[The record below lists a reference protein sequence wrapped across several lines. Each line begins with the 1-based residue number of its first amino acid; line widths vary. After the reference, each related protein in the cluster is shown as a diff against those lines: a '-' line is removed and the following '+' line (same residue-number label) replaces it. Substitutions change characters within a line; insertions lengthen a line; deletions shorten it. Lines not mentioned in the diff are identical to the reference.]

1 MKKLFGLWV
10 VFSLIAVIF
19 VLPVMADEATVN
31 NSCGNGVVWSY
42 DENSYTL
49 TISGEGSMTDYDHES
64 PKPWDEHRLVVQ
76 KIVIKKGVIKIGNYA
91 FFSTF
96 DHTSADPDRPY
107 KKLKTIEI
115 ADSVTSIGAYAFCGC
130 SSLESITFKGNAP
143 EGDISTILSG
153 TPTGL
158 TVYYYEGTTGWDS
171 LQNTTIKHEALP
183 NPTQQTKYT
192 VALSV
197 SPLTATVGET
207 ISVTI
212 TAGKVFS
219 ASELTLTYDATAL
232 AFTKLPNPGNAV
244 VKDKNGSLNLID
256 FGGEKTSYTIEFE
269 AIQAGT
275 AEIRLI
281 SAAFGESENAAVED
295 LTEVDISN
303 AVVSVTVNEPDQTVV
318 LPSDNSLSGADS
330 VVYGKDYTFKI
341 TNYNQYYVYTITAT
355 MDGESVEA
363 VHNGDGNYT
372 IADVRGKLV
381 ISLQST
387 PKTYT
392 VTITKASDMDQLPDS
407 ANVVYDTDYTL
418 ELPMKEHYSA
428 QVKVLYGT
436 TQGAA
441 PYEIKDGKLEID
453 GTAITDHL
461 TITVSW
467 QQVDA
472 TVTVA
477 GSGAGDVQNNSAW
490 AVYGEDYLLT
500 VNPDSKYVY
509 AVTAAVNEGT
519 PITLTANE
527 NHTYT
532 LSKDAIPQ
540 GAIIVLTVEKTLA
553 VNISVNHYLT
563 LGGGQNLYLIL
574 NTVDKTDGMIYRYG
588 DTAMFWSDAYGA
600 YCTLILA
607 SSAPKIDDIL
617 LTLDDGIT
625 VAVDDSMDVNM
636 SGKLDANDAQFVYNM
651 YNNMYSGITT
661 DVTIE
666 KYLRADVNYD
676 RKITVDDAAAV
687 VNKIMNPNT

>member
-19 VLPVMADEATVN
+19 VIPVMANDTAVN
-31 NSCGNGVVWSY
+31 NSCGDGVVWNY

-130 SSLESITFKGNAP
+130 SSIESITFEGNAP

-153 TPTGL
+153 ISSDP

-183 NPTQQTKYT
+183 NPTQQAEYT
-192 VALSV
+192 ADLAI
-197 SPLTATVGET
+197 SPLTAAVGET

-281 SAAFGESENAAVED
+281 TAAFRESENAAVED

-330 VVYGKDYTFKI
+330 VVCGEGYTFKI
-341 TNYNQYYVYTITAT
+341 RNYKQYYVYTITAT

-372 IADVRGKLV
+372 IADVTGKLV
-381 ISLQST
+381 ISVASV

-392 VTITKASDMDQLPDS
+392 VTITKEADMSLLPDS
-407 ANVVYDTDYTL
+407 ATAVHGEDYTL

-574 NTVDKTDGMIYRYG
+574 NTVDQTDGMIYRYG

-607 SSAPKIDDIL
+607 SSAPEINDIL

-666 KYLRADVNYD
+666 KYLRADVNGS
-676 RKITVDDAAAV
+676 KTVTTEDAVAV

>member
-1 MKKLFGLWV
+1 MKKLFGLMI

-19 VLPVMADEATVN
+19 MFPVMAEN
-31 NSCGNGVVWSY
+31 QNSCGENLTWVLDDYGV
-42 DENSYTL
+42 L
-49 TISGEGSMTDYDHES
+49 TISGTGDMTNFKSPEDAPWYNDQWLINKVVVES
-64 PKPWDEHRLVVQ
+64 
-76 KIVIKKGVIKIGNYA
+76 GVTSIGNYA
-91 FFSTF
+91 FFWDTGVF
-96 DHTSADPDRPY
+96 YEKEDVLR
-107 KKLKTIEI
+107 
-115 ADSVTSIGAYAFCGC
+115 SVIISNTVTQIGEQAFGNRVA
-130 SSLESITFKGNAP
+130 LTSITFEGNAP
-143 EGDISTILSG
+143 DGDISTILSG
-153 TPTGL
+153 ISSDPA
-158 TVYYYEGTTGWDS
+158 VYYYEGTTRWDS

-197 SPLTATVGET
+197 SPLTAAVGET

-330 VVYGKDYTFKI
+330 VVNGEDYTFKI

-372 IADVRGKLV
+372 IADVTGKLV
-381 ISLQST
+381 ISVASV

-392 VTITKASDMDQLPDS
+392 VTITKEADMSLLPDS
-407 ANVVYDTDYTL
+407 ATAVHGEDYTL

-527 NHTYT
+527 NHTYM

-540 GAIIVLTVEKTLA
+540 GAVIAFTVEKTLA

-574 NTVDKTDGMIYRYG
+574 NTVDQTDGMIYRYG

-607 SSAPKIDDIL
+607 SSAPEINDIL

-666 KYLRADVNYD
+666 KYLRADVNGS
-676 RKITVDDAAAV
+676 KTVTTEDAAAV

>member
-1 MKKLFGLWV
+1 MKKLFGLMI

-19 VLPVMADEATVN
+19 MFPVMAEN
-31 NSCGNGVVWSY
+31 QNSCGENLTWVLDDYGV
-42 DENSYTL
+42 L
-49 TISGEGSMTDYDHES
+49 TISGTGDMFEFRSPSDVPWYNDQWLINKVVVES
-64 PKPWDEHRLVVQ
+64 DVTS
-76 KIVIKKGVIKIGNYA
+76 IGNYA
-91 FFSTF
+91 FFWDTGVF
-96 DHTSADPDRPY
+96 YEKEDVLR
-107 KKLKTIEI
+107 
-115 ADSVTSIGAYAFCGC
+115 SVIISNTVTQIGEQAFGNRVA
-130 SSLESITFKGNAP
+130 LTSITFEGNAP

-183 NPTQQTKYT
+183 NPTQQAEYT
-192 VALSV
+192 ADLAI
-197 SPLTATVGET
+197 SPLTAAVGET

-212 TAGKVFS
+212 TADKVFS

-330 VVYGKDYTFKI
+330 VVSGKDYTFEI

-372 IADVRGKLV
+372 IANVTGKLV

-509 AVTAAVNEGT
+509 AVTAAVNDGT

-527 NHTYT
+527 NHTYM

-540 GAIIVLTVEKTLA
+540 GAVIVFTVEKTLA

-574 NTVDKTDGMIYRYG
+574 NTVDQTDGMIYRYG

-666 KYLRADVNYD
+666 KYLRADVNGS
-676 RKITVDDAAAV
+676 KTVTTEDAAAV

>member
-1 MKKLFGLWV
+1 MKKLFGLMI

-19 VLPVMADEATVN
+19 MFPVMAEN
-31 NSCGNGVVWSY
+31 QNSCGENLTWVLDDYGV
-42 DENSYTL
+42 L
-49 TISGEGSMTDYDHES
+49 TISGTGDMFEFQYPSDVPWYNDQWLINKVVVES
-64 PKPWDEHRLVVQ
+64 
-76 KIVIKKGVIKIGNYA
+76 GVTSIGNYA
-91 FFSTF
+91 FFWDTGVF
-96 DHTSADPDRPY
+96 YEKEDVLR
-107 KKLKTIEI
+107 
-115 ADSVTSIGAYAFCGC
+115 SVIISNTVTQIGEQAFGNRVA
-130 SSLESITFKGNAP
+130 LTSITFEGNAP
-143 EGDISTILSG
+143 DGDISTILSG
-153 TPTGL
+153 ISSDP

-441 PYEIKDGKLEID
+441 PYEIKDGKLVID

-574 NTVDKTDGMIYRYG
+574 NTVDKTNGMIYRYG

>member
-1 MKKLFGLWV
+1 MKKLFGLMI

-49 TISGEGSMTDYDHES
+49 TISGEGSMTDYDYES

-76 KIVIKKGVIKIGNYA
+76 KIVIEKGVIKIGNYA

-153 TPTGL
+153 ISSDP

-183 NPTQQTKYT
+183 NPTQQAEYT
-192 VALSV
+192 ADLAI
-197 SPLTATVGET
+197 SPLTAAVGET

-212 TAGKVFS
+212 TADKVFS

-256 FGGEKTSYTIEFE
+256 FGGEKTSYTIEFKT
-269 AIQAGT
+269 IQAGT
-275 AEIRLI
+275 AEIQLN
-281 SAAFGESENAAVED
+281 SAAFGNSGDAATQD
-295 LTEVDISN
+295 LTEANISS

-372 IADVRGKLV
+372 IAGVTGKLV

-418 ELPMKEHYSA
+418 ALPMKEHYSA

-441 PYEIKDGKLEID
+441 PYEIKDGKLVID

-574 NTVDKTDGMIYRYG
+574 NTVDQTDGMIYRYG

-607 SSAPKIDDIL
+607 SSVPEINDSM

-625 VAVDDSMDVNM
+625 VAVAYSMDVNM

-666 KYLRADVNYD
+666 KYLRADVNGS
-676 RKITVDDAAAV
+676 KTVTTEDAAAV

>member
-19 VLPVMADEATVN
+19 VLPVMADDTAVN
-31 NSCGNGVVWSY
+31 NSCGDDVVWSY

-76 KIVIKKGVIKIGNYA
+76 KIVIEKGVIKIGNYA

-130 SSLESITFKGNAP
+130 SSIESITFEGNAP

-153 TPTGL
+153 ISSDP

-183 NPTQQTKYT
+183 NPTQQAEYT
-192 VALSV
+192 ADLAI
-197 SPLTATVGET
+197 SPLTAAVGET

-219 ASELTLTYDATAL
+219 ASELSLIYDSTAL
-232 AFTKLPNPGNAV
+232 VFKELLNPVNAI
-244 VKDKNGSLNLID
+244 VKDNGGELNLVD
-256 FGGEKTSYTIEFE
+256 FGGEKTSYTIEFKT
-269 AIQAGT
+269 IQAGT
-275 AEIRLI
+275 TEIRLN
-281 SAAFGESENAAVED
+281 SAAFGNSGDAATQD
-295 LTEVDISN
+295 LTKANISS

-330 VVYGKDYTFKI
+330 VVYGKNYTFEI
-341 TNYNQYYVYTITAT
+341 TNYKQYYVYTITAT

-372 IADVRGKLV
+372 IADVTGKLV

-441 PYEIKDGKLEID
+441 PYEIKDGKLVID
-453 GTAITDHL
+453 GTAITDHM
-461 TITVSW
+461 TVTVSW

-477 GSGAGDVQNNSAW
+477 GSGVGDVQNNSAW

-509 AVTAAVNEGT
+509 AVTAAVNDGT

-540 GAIIVLTVEKTLA
+540 GAVIVFTVEKTLA

-574 NTVDKTDGMIYRYG
+574 NTVDQTDDMIYRYG

-607 SSAPKIDDIL
+607 SSVPEINDSM

-625 VAVDDSMDVNM
+625 VAVAYSMDVNM

>member
-1 MKKLFGLWV
+1 MKKLFGLMI

-19 VLPVMADEATVN
+19 MFPVMAEN
-31 NSCGNGVVWSY
+31 QNSCGENLTWVLDDYGV
-42 DENSYTL
+42 L
-49 TISGEGSMTDYDHES
+49 TISGTGDMFEFQYPSDVPWYNDQWLINKVVVES
-64 PKPWDEHRLVVQ
+64 DVTS
-76 KIVIKKGVIKIGNYA
+76 IGNYA
-91 FFSTF
+91 FFWDTGVF
-96 DHTSADPDRPY
+96 YEKEDVLR
-107 KKLKTIEI
+107 
-115 ADSVTSIGAYAFCGC
+115 SVIISNTVTQIGEQAFGNRVA
-130 SSLESITFKGNAP
+130 LTSITFEGNAP
-143 EGDISTILSG
+143 DGDISTILSG
-153 TPTGL
+153 ISSDP

-183 NPTQQTKYT
+183 NPTQQAEYT
-192 VALSV
+192 ADLAI

-212 TAGKVFS
+212 TADKVFS

-330 VVYGKDYTFKI
+330 VVNGEDYTFKI

-372 IADVRGKLV
+372 IADVTGKLV
-381 ISLQST
+381 ISVASV

-392 VTITKASDMDQLPDS
+392 VTITKEADMSLLPDS
-407 ANVVYDTDYTL
+407 ATAVHGEDNTL
-418 ELPMKEHYSA
+418 TLPLKEHYSA

-436 TQGAA
+436 IQGAA
-441 PYEIKDGKLEID
+441 PYEIKDGKLVID

-527 NHTYT
+527 NHTYM

-574 NTVDKTDGMIYRYG
+574 NTVDQTDGMIYRYG

-607 SSAPKIDDIL
+607 SSVPEINDSM

-625 VAVDDSMDVNM
+625 VAVAYSMDVNM